1 MFLSGRIFPP
11 FLQQIS
17 QKWKKAGKVLLFS
30 PLLCY
35 YFKCGFQ
42 PEGRTIMTHDSVC
55 KVTIKA
61 MFLDGLFWAS
71 SCSFNSFIVPYLTDN
86 GFSEGIASILV
97 TIISTL
103 SFLVQPITGRL
114 CDTRFSQKQVYLTLS
129 ACSIPLLILLAQAN
143 GNIPLTLLCLFCLT
157 ITLYQ
162 VPGLVDSLIVRLK
175 KENPGLNYGLPR
187 GTGSFVFAIAA
198 QIMGMVTV
206 RWGHGARLYMGAA
219 AVACSMIA
227 AFTIHLDPAGD
238 SEKDTTKK
246 VPVSVLLKNKSYL
259 MVLGV
264 TFLAMTGTSC
274 VNTYLPMLATRLG
287 GDSGTVGSSLAL
299 AALCE
304 VPAMV
309 LMNKILQKVKAKRV
323 ILTASFFYVLRLA
336 LHLVVPNV
344 SWLIGIQALQGLSFA
359 VLWPASIYYIN
370 DIVEDGVKSTAVM
383 TFSSVGLGI
392 SNIFGA
398 ALGSVLLPIVGVYGI
413 FAVCTGLT
421 ILGLLLAL
429 LGFAKK
435 WWI

>member
-1 MFLSGRIFPP
+1 
-11 FLQQIS
+11 
-17 QKWKKAGKVLLFS
+17 
-30 PLLCY
+30 
-35 YFKCGFQ
+35 
-42 PEGRTIMTHDSVC
+42 
-55 KVTIKA
+55 
-61 MFLDGLFWAS
+61 
-71 SCSFNSFIVPYLTDN
+71 
-86 GFSEGIASILV
+86 
-97 TIISTL
+97 
-103 SFLVQPITGRL
+103 
-114 CDTRFSQKQVYLTLS
+114 
-129 ACSIPLLILLAQAN
+129 
-143 GNIPLTLLCLFCLT
+143 
-157 ITLYQ
+157 
-162 VPGLVDSLIVRLK
+162 
-175 KENPGLNYGLPR
+175 
-187 GTGSFVFAIAA
+187 
-198 QIMGMVTV
+198 MGMVTV

-238 SEKDTTKK
+238 SEKGATKK

>member
-71 SCSFNSFIVPYLTDN
+71 SCSFNGFIVPYLTDN

-238 SEKDTTKK
+238 SEKGTTKK

>member
-71 SCSFNSFIVPYLTDN
+71 SCSFNGFIVPYLTDN

-129 ACSIPLLILLAQAN
+129 ACSIPLLILLTQAN

-162 VPGLVDSLIVRLK
+162 VPGLVDSLIMRLK

-238 SEKDTTKK
+238 SEKGTTKK

>member
-1 MFLSGRIFPP
+1 MFLSGRIFPL

-17 QKWKKAGKVLLFS
+17 QKWEKAGKVLLFS

-42 PEGRTIMTHDSVC
+42 PEGRIIMTHDSVC

-71 SCSFNSFIVPYLTDN
+71 SCSFNSFIVPHLTDN

-129 ACSIPLLILLAQAN
+129 ACSTPLLILLAQAN

-238 SEKDTTKK
+238 TEKGTTKK

-413 FAVCTGLT
+413 FAACTGLT